1 MKLSNDTVTV
11 LKNFSTI
18 NQNLV
23 INPGKN
29 ISTMSAMKN
38 IVAKATVTEKFPQA
52 FAIYDLNEFLA
63 SLSLFDKPDLDFKD
77 DFVVMTET
85 GSKGKSL
92 KYWYSDPSVV
102 TTPAKEITMP
112 SSEVTFTFSSD
123 LLSDVTKAAAVIGA
137 PDMVLEG
144 MDLGTA
150 TLKVTDKK
158 NDTANNYAVGVD
170 TNHKDSDKNVPYKF
184 WFKVENLR
192 LLPGSYDVKV
202 SSKNISYFKNTNVDV
217 AVFQKKPFFGPSKLL
232 VHNMINYSSSQKKKL
247 VGENNILSIN
257 KKLQPIFGT
266 SLEIENLIY
275 AK

>member
-1 MKLSNDTVTV
+1 MKLSNETVTV
-11 LKNFSTI
+11 LENFSTI

-23 INPGKN
+23 IKTGKN

-38 IVAKATVTEKFPQA
+38 IVAKATVTEDFSQM

-63 SLSLFDKPDLDFKD
+63 SLSLFENPDLDFKE
-77 DFVVMTET
+77 DFVVMTDT

-102 TTPAKEITMP
+102 TTPTKEITMP

-144 MDLGTA
+144 MDLGIA

-158 NDTANNYAVGVD
+158 NDTANDYAVGVD
-170 TNHKDSDKNVPYKF
+170 TNYKDSDKNVPYKF

-217 AVFQKKPFFGPSKLL
+217 EYFIA
-232 VHNMINYSSSQKKKL
+232 
-247 VGENNILSIN
+247 
-257 KKLQPIFGT
+257 
-266 SLEIENLIY
+266 LEPESTY
-275 AK
+275 DA

>member
-1 MKLSNDTVTV
+1 MKLSNETVTV

-38 IVAKATVTEKFPQA
+38 IVAKATVTEEFPQA
-52 FAIYDLNEFLA
+52 FAIYDLNEFLSA
-63 SLSLFDKPDLDFKD
+63 LSLFENPDLDFKE

-170 TNHKDSDKNVPYKF
+170 TNHEDSDKNVPYKF

-202 SSKNISYFKNTNVDV
+202 SSKKISYFKNTNVDV
-217 AVFQKKPFFGPSKLL
+217 EYFIA
-232 VHNMINYSSSQKKKL
+232 
-247 VGENNILSIN
+247 
-257 KKLQPIFGT
+257 
-266 SLEIENLIY
+266 LEPESTY
-275 AK
+275 DA